1 MSLDAAAYQ
10 RAAARFGETIVELA
24 DEEWEL
30 TTHPDDW
37 TVITTVAWV
46 VVGDAQ
52 LSAAAAGEALRSV
65 GEFDAAVLG
74 GNPVAAWRGTV
85 CVSKLYERCLL
96 PKSCGVASSAW
107 YFLSRRNK
115 LSTYEAP
122 AGMPPP
128 PNGSAFARCCAA
140 MGCRLAVLRLYFG
153 GDGEE

>member
-52 LSAAAAGEALRSV
+52 LSSAAAGEALQSV
-65 GEFDAAVLG
+65 GE
-74 GNPVAAWRGTV
+74 
-85 CVSKLYERCLL
+85 
-96 PKSCGVASSAW
+96 
-107 YFLSRRNK
+107 LS
-115 LSTYEAP
+115 LIHI
-122 AGMPPP
+122 
-128 PNGSAFARCCAA
+128 
-140 MGCRLAVLRLYFG
+140 
-153 GDGEE
+153 

>member
-52 LSAAAAGEALRSV
+52 LSAAAAGQALQSV

-74 GNPVAAWRGTV
+74 GNPVAAWRGTAV
-85 CVSKLYERCLL
+85 RHRR
-96 PKSCGVASSAW
+96 ASRHRSDQHDRAARARADSA
-107 YFLSRRNK
+107 R
-115 LSTYEAP
+115 
-122 AGMPPP
+122 
-128 PNGSAFARCCAA
+128 
-140 MGCRLAVLRLYFG
+140 
-153 GDGEE
+153 

>member
-52 LSAAAAGEALRSV
+52 LSSAAAGEALQSV

-74 GNPVAAWRGTV
+74 GNPVAIVVENIGALRGV
-85 CVSKLYERCLL
+85 LVI
-96 PKSCGVASSAW
+96 AI
-107 YFLSRRNK
+107 FLGHNPITI
-115 LSTYEAP
+115 LIHFDTQ
-122 AGMPPP
+122 
-128 PNGSAFARCCAA
+128 NF
-140 MGCRLAVLRLYFG
+140 
-153 GDGEE
+153 

>member
-52 LSAAAAGEALRSV
+52 LSAAAAGQALQSV

-74 GNPVAAWRGTV
+74 GNPVAAWRGTAV
-85 CVSKLYERCLL
+85 GAIGALRDIDPTSTSCPTSKGRFCSVICWPSASARTWFGRGISGRPRACLL
-96 PKSCGVASSAW
+96 YTSD
-107 YFLSRRNK
+107 
-115 LSTYEAP
+115 
-122 AGMPPP
+122 
-128 PNGSAFARCCAA
+128 AA
-140 MGCRLAVLRLYFG
+140 
-153 GDGEE
+153 DE